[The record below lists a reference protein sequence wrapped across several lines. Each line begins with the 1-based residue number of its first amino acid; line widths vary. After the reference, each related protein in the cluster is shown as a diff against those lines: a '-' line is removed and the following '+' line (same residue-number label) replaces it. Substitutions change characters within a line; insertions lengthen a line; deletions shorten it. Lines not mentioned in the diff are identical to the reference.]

1 MSRPSLIKSSVGS
14 GAGPVVS
21 ARDDCRRDAGVG
33 VVERCGA
40 EERLRIV
47 APPAVSVEAAP
58 LLPRRWVGDVS
69 AENLEENDADSA
81 ASGDGAERDE
91 EPGVPPAPG
100 AEEVLVASPPEAQLP
115 VAPWLLLC

>member
-21 ARDDCRRDAGVG
+21 A
-33 VVERCGA
+33 
-40 EERLRIV
+40 RIV

>member
-69 AENLEENDADSA
+69 AENLEENDADGDCLYRAKDILSEDV
-81 ASGDGAERDE
+81 SGKSGNR
-91 EPGVPPAPG
+91 
-100 AEEVLVASPPEAQLP
+100 PEDS
-115 VAPWLLLC
+115 